1 MRSSNSATAPALR
14 TTDLLVLA
22 VLGDG
27 PQHGYGLAQEI
38 AARTKGQV
46 AIRAADLYRVLYRM
60 DKAGLI
66 EPSPAARR
74 NAADERRAYY
84 RITPL
89 GRRVARA
96 QATLLGEICA
106 AVVARRPVTPERR
119 REGSTENVMGALD
132 RPVSPLLPPPIP
144 TALRRRSVDAVS
156 RAGQRTR
163 DTRGA
168 PGRPGPRSWRARR
181 SCR

>member
-1 MRSSNSATAPALR
+1 MRSSNSDTAPALR

-46 AIRAADLYRVLYRM
+46 VIRAADLYRVLYRM

-89 GRRVARA
+89 AGASRA
-96 QATLLGEICA
+96 H
-106 AVVARRPVTPERR
+106 RR
-119 REGSTENVMGALD
+119 RCWARSA
-132 RPVSPLLPPPIP
+132 RPS
-144 TALRRRSVDAVS
+144 S
-156 RAGQRTR
+156 RG
-163 DTRGA
+163 
-168 PGRPGPRSWRARR
+168 
-181 SCR
+181 CR

>member
-1 MRSSNSATAPALR
+1 MRSSNSDSAAALR

-27 PQHGYGLAQEI
+27 PQHGYGLAQQI

-66 EPSPAARR
+66 EPAPAARR
-74 NAADERRAYY
+74 NAGDERRAYY

-89 GRRVARA
+89 GRRVARV

-106 AVVARRPVTPERR
+106 AVVARRPVTP
-119 REGSTENVMGALD
+119 GAA
-132 RPVSPLLPPPIP
+132 S
-144 TALRRRSVDAVS
+144 
-156 RAGQRTR
+156 
-163 DTRGA
+163 
-168 PGRPGPRSWRARR
+168 
-181 SCR
+181 

>member
-1 MRSSNSATAPALR
+1 MAPSDSPTTPALR

-60 DKAGLI
+60 DKARLV
-66 EPSPAARR
+66 EPAPAARR
-74 NAADERRAYY
+74 TAADERRAYY

-106 AVVARRPVTPERR
+106 AVVAQRPVT
-119 REGSTENVMGALD
+119 
-132 RPVSPLLPPPIP
+132 
-144 TALRRRSVDAVS
+144 
-156 RAGQRTR
+156 
-163 DTRGA
+163 RGA
-168 PGRPGPRSWRARR
+168 AS
-181 SCR
+181 

>member
-1 MRSSNSATAPALR
+1 MKWSAAMPPLDSSTTPALR
-14 TTDLLVLA
+14 TADLLVLA

-38 AARTKGQV
+38 ATRTKGQV

-60 DKAGLI
+60 DKAGLV
-66 EPSPAARR
+66 ELAPAARR
-74 NAADERRAYY
+74 TADERRAYY

-106 AVVARRPVTPERR
+106 AIVAQRPVT
-119 REGSTENVMGALD
+119 
-132 RPVSPLLPPPIP
+132 
-144 TALRRRSVDAVS
+144 
-156 RAGQRTR
+156 
-163 DTRGA
+163 RGA
-168 PGRPGPRSWRARR
+168 TS
-181 SCR
+181 

>member
-1 MRSSNSATAPALR
+1 MSSSDSATTPALR

-27 PQHGYGLAQEI
+27 PQHGYGLAQDI

-46 AIRAADLYRVLYRM
+46 VIRAGDLYRVLYRM
-60 DKAGLI
+60 DNAGLI
-66 EPSPAARR
+66 ESAPTPRR
-74 NAADERRAYY
+74 SIGDERRAYY

-106 AVVARRPVTPERR
+106 AVLSRRPVTP
-119 REGSTENVMGALD
+119 GAA
-132 RPVSPLLPPPIP
+132 S
-144 TALRRRSVDAVS
+144 
-156 RAGQRTR
+156 
-163 DTRGA
+163 
-168 PGRPGPRSWRARR
+168 
-181 SCR
+181 